1 MGTDKLKKIESLSH
15 EVNDFQP
22 VLFELFKKLPGVT
35 SVECK
40 QGPSEKGAD
49 FVLVKVD
56 PTLGEETYVGVICKV
71 GKITQNHTEVE
82 RQIDECIIYP
92 RLISSGKK
100 NINLNEIWVVNN
112 STISTNAEE
121 KIHIKNKST
130 NIKFLNGQKVCELI
144 DKFYQEF
151 WDYSSIKYGR
161 YFTELELHFATGK
174 ENTFFGALES
184 NSVIERQVIN
194 ESKRKNKTTHE
205 KLSTAI
211 NKEKFIFLEGHVGSG
226 KSTLIKQ
233 LVKRQK
239 TIIEDDEDAGW
250 VPVFFHYSEVVH
262 DAENLKSIIEAKL
275 DHFKIPKNR
284 NTLVIIDGVDEVREN
299 YSDRIT
305 TLKKI
310 TALVNIEDNYKLLVT
325 ARTMDSLQD
334 YEAIDSIFT
343 RYSIVPLSIRQIISL
358 VDKICSNEIISK
370 KLLVGI
376 EKTPLFKFIPRT
388 PISAIL
394 LARILTDEVKEL
406 PSTMT
411 ELYAKY
417 TEVVLGR
424 WDTSKGIMSQT
435 EYEII
440 HNVLMNIS
448 EFMMNNSLV
457 CMSVNEVQ
465 DIYLDYLGRRNIE
478 VDIDKVLNRILN
490 RSEVASVDYKKNTFS
505 FVHRSF
511 MEYFYAESLRRKG
524 SVTLDEKIYSMYWTN
539 SYFFYLGLLR
549 DSESSIQQINAIQPT
564 NDEYRFSRLFANG
577 NLYLA
582 AYLTPYS
589 EIEKGVLSTYLE
601 AGKMYNDIVKG
612 NEIEQLR
619 QFPPI
624 ALLCIFTKS
633 FFNNF
638 AYDYFKKSLDYASN
652 QILKTVNLSE
662 QEKYSLFFIAS
673 TLNEMGNENSFD
685 RLIEK
690 NDIDILIELGI
701 AHVTEETDAVSN
713 IVDRYMKKLK
723 KRYRGNKIMSNYIID
738 LHDKPIADFKE
749 IKSLGSKT

>member
-1 MGTDKLKKIESLSH
+1 MGTDKLKKIEALSH

-22 VLFELFKKLPGVT
+22 VLFELFKKLPGVN

-40 QGPSEKGAD
+40 QGPDEKGAD

-112 STISTNAEE
+112 STISSNAEE
-121 KIHIKNKST
+121 KIHLKNKST
-130 NIKFLNGQKVCELI
+130 NIKFINGQKVCELI
-144 DKFYQEF
+144 DRFYQEF
-151 WDYSSIKYGR
+151 WDYNSIKYGR
-161 YFTELELHFATGK
+161 YFTDLELQFATGK

-184 NSVIERQVIN
+184 SSMIERRIIN
-194 ESKRKNKTTHE
+194 ESKRKNKVVHE
-205 KLSTAI
+205 KLSSTI

-233 LVKRQK
+233 LVQK
-239 TIIEDDEDAGW
+239 QKSLIEIDENSGY
-250 VPVFFHYSEVVH
+250 VPVFFHYSEVIH
-262 DAENLKSIIEAKL
+262 NAENLEAIVNAKL
-275 DHFKIPKNR
+275 DYFKIPKDR
-284 NTLVIIDGVDEVREN
+284 GILIIIDGVDEVKEN
-299 YSDRIT
+299 YADRIL

-310 TALVNIEDNYKLLVT
+310 TATVNGNSNYKLLVT

-334 YEAIDSIFT
+334 YESIDNTFT

-358 VDKICSNEIISK
+358 VDKICSNELVSR
-370 KLLVGI
+370 KLLTGI

-448 EFMMNNSLV
+448 EFMMSNSLV
-457 CMSVNEVQ
+457 CISVSEVQ

-478 VDIDKVLNRILN
+478 IDIDKVLNRILN
-490 RSEVASVDYKKNTFS
+490 RSEVAIVNYKNNTFS

-511 MEYFYAESLRRKG
+511 MEYFYAESLRRNGK
-524 SVTLDEKIYSMYWTN
+524 VTLDEKIYNMYWTN

-577 NLYLA
+577 NLFLA
-582 AYLTPYS
+582 AYLTPYD
-589 EIEKGVLSTYLE
+589 EIQKGVLSTFME
-601 AGKMYNDIVKG
+601 AGALYYDIVKG
-612 NEIEQLR
+612 GEIEQLK

-633 FFNNF
+633 FYNNF
-638 AYDYFKKSLDYASN
+638 SYDYFKKALDYSSGE
-652 QILKTVNLSE
+652 ILKTVNLSE
-662 QEKYSLFFIAS
+662 QDKYSLFFIAA
-673 TLNEMGNENSFD
+673 TLNELGNDNSFD
-685 RLIEK
+685 RLIES
-690 NDIDILIELGI
+690 NDLDILIDLGVT
-701 AHVTEETDAVSN
+701 HVVNETATISN
-713 IVDRYMKKLK
+713 VVDRYMKKLK
-723 KRYRGNKIMSNYIID
+723 KRYRGNRKMSDYIAD
-738 LHDKPIADFKE
+738 LHDKPIADFKNDSN
-749 IKSLGSKT
+749 IGSKA